1 MTANPSE
8 ILCDGCGQ
16 RASPEHIARRLQR
29 LEWATRYRPIHLHTL
44 LLGAFSPE
52 APAEF
57 LYSPEE
63 AHSGEAANLVA
74 AAGIS
79 SAGKFADAIQSE
91 FQRRG
96 IYLTHVLECPLDVPS
111 RGADFLSNALITRLP
126 TLFTRIRRSL
136 KPKRLA
142 FISGSLTA
150 LVERFASAQLN
161 CELVLDDG
169 RAFALDHSKPAEVTA
184 AIARFQDVLAVP
196 ARR

>member
-1 MTANPSE
+1 MTANTSV

-16 RASPEHIARRLQR
+16 PASSEHIARRLQR

-44 LLGAFSPE
+44 LLGAISPQP
-52 APAEF
+52 PAEF

-63 AHSGEAANLVA
+63 AHSGEAANLAA

-79 SAGKFADAIQSE
+79 APSESADVIQSE

-111 RGADFLSNALITRLP
+111 RGADFLNNTLIARLS

-142 FISGSLTA
+142 FISGSLTP
-150 LVERFASAQLN
+150 LIERFAAAQLN
-161 CELVLDDG
+161 CELALDDG
-169 RAFALDHSKPAEVTA
+169 RAFALDNPNPAA
-184 AIARFQDVLAVP
+184 AKAAGARFHDVLAVP
-196 ARR
+196 ASR